1 MISTWV
7 GFLFVFFCF
16 FFFNV
21 YGPVH
26 IVVIPIQLY
35 YYSPQDLIWDNEL
48 TGTKVLAT
56 LHELEQGLLTVK

>member
-1 MISTWV
+1 MG
-7 GFLFVFFCF
+7 GFFVCFLLLF
-16 FFFNV
+16 FFYV

-35 YYSPQDLIWDNEL
+35 YHSPQDLIWDNEL